1 MRNAAGRFRRVASS
15 SLQPAPETGE
25 ACTLS
30 IRPES
35 WTLATSA
42 AASNGVAGRI
52 RDRVYLGEMAQYEFA
67 AAAGT
72 LKIYELNP
80 RFVDLSSEREV
91 FASVAPED
99 VVVLPR

>member
-1 MRNAAGRFRRVASS
+1 
-15 SLQPAPETGE
+15 
-25 ACTLS
+25 
-30 IRPES
+30 
-35 WTLATSA
+35 
-42 AASNGVAGRI
+42 
-52 RDRVYLGEMAQYEFA
+52 
-67 AAAGT
+67 